1 MERTSGLR
9 FAAIVLLLIMLT
21 SVTIAPLVM
30 AVSPTVHATSVAPT
44 TNNTVVVEEEV
55 IVYHKTIE
63 ELMLEQIQDMRYKT
77 PTTPEEANELSQAAI
92 RYKNNLWRSLPAED
106 SEDYAAAY
114 AILQPEIVR
123 IIVMNEQYCR
133 DYVTLLYYEQQEAHF
148 EKCAQEY
155 PVATQVWLYMK
166 NEFGWSDTVCAG
178 IMGNLMAECGGCWTS
193 DLNWQLDKPHGTG
206 MVQWLGSRRTQLKQI
221 YGDNPT
227 VEEQLEFMR
236 DELYGTD
243 GVTKQ
248 VTDWQLNKIMNAET
262 PEECAF
268 AFATYFE
275 RCAEQH
281 RSIRKG
287 YARRAYEYFVFS

>member
-1 MERTSGLR
+1 MERKSGLR

-21 SVTIAPLVM
+21 SATIAPLVM
-30 AVSPTVHATSVAPT
+30 AVSPKVYATSIAPT
-44 TNNTVVVEEEV
+44 TNTTVVEEEV

-63 ELMLEQIQDMRYKT
+63 ELMLEQIQDMQYKT
-77 PTTPEEANELSQAAI
+77 PTTPEEALVLSEVAI
-92 RYKNNLWRSLPAED
+92 RYKNNLWRSLPTED

-123 IIVMNEQYCR
+123 AIIMNEQYCR
-133 DYVTLLYYEQQEAHF
+133 DYVTLLYYEQQAAHF